1 MNKKQKEVEL
11 AKLTDEEKELKH
23 LKAIYNKAAD
33 DITNKLKISNG
44 KINVLLS
51 RFDELDDTE
60 KSILQSQ
67 IYQRNFQNSLKSQI
81 DGFLKDLES
90 KQYDS
95 IDSYLKDC
103 YETGFIGTMYDLHG
117 QGIPLIMPIDQ
128 KQVAAA
134 IKLDPKISK
143 NLYTKLGEDVA
154 FLKKRIANNVSRGIA
169 TASEY
174 KVIARNIAADSN
186 VGFNRAMRI
195 ARTEGHGVQVQAAV
209 DVQHKA
215 KAAGAD
221 IVKQWDAAL
230 DGRTRDSHRMVDGE
244 IRELDEK
251 FSNNMMYPSD
261 PAGGAAEVINCRC
274 ALLQRAK
281 WALDE
286 DELQTLKDRAAYFGL
301 DKTKDFEDFKKKY
314 LKAAEEVKS
323 MPAGFIPAKT
333 IDEAQQYAEKL
344 GVKYAVYDNLPI
356 ETANELSKAVE
367 CLPAEARPI
376 FVGDS
381 KTLEL
386 YYGGSTYKLPRKHKQ
401 FYGVTLEDA
410 GELYLGFGK
419 GYDFDTHGSM
429 VAISASYKTPAKIT
443 KAKLEEQARYKAKY
457 GVDEFFNTD
466 GKATIHHEMGHVYQ
480 NKYGLPKGFEEDA
493 KRWSQETG
501 IKILEKP
508 SEAFSEAWGAY
519 YSGTNE
525 LPAYIAKYFEGM
537 TAKKVVENSV
547 KSSTIT
553 VSGKDLSKYVGQSI
567 VETDNQSVREWYVAN
582 VKNILNQLDKT
593 KPLEDQARQVYD
605 LRTKYKKQARE
616 AMSDAS
622 ARQDL
627 EKKRPVKTF
636 EELMKDKMER
646 KGMTRKEALEDII
659 KTSSTTNEKV
669 NEEFGLKE

>member
-81 DGFLKDLES
+81 DGFLKGLES

-261 PAGGAAEVINCRC
+261 PSGGAAEVINCRC

-344 GVKYAVYDNLPI
+344 VKMPI
-356 ETANELSKAVE
+356 QML
-367 CLPAEARPI
+367 
-376 FVGDS
+376 
-381 KTLEL
+381 
-386 YYGGSTYKLPRKHKQ
+386 
-401 FYGVTLEDA
+401 
-410 GELYLGFGK
+410 
-419 GYDFDTHGSM
+419 
-429 VAISASYKTPAKIT
+429 
-443 KAKLEEQARYKAKY
+443 
-457 GVDEFFNTD
+457 
-466 GKATIHHEMGHVYQ
+466 
-480 NKYGLPKGFEEDA
+480 
-493 KRWSQETG
+493 
-501 IKILEKP
+501 
-508 SEAFSEAWGAY
+508 
-519 YSGTNE
+519 
-525 LPAYIAKYFEGM
+525 
-537 TAKKVVENSV
+537 
-547 KSSTIT
+547 
-553 VSGKDLSKYVGQSI
+553 KDLPEDMK
-567 VETDNQSVREWYVAN
+567 EKADPNQIIASV
-582 VKNILNQLDKT
+582 IG
-593 KPLEDQARQVYD
+593 
-605 LRTKYKKQARE
+605 
-616 AMSDAS
+616 
-622 ARQDL
+622 
-627 EKKRPVKTF
+627 
-636 EELMKDKMER
+636 MKD
-646 KGMTRKEALEDII
+646 
-659 KTSSTTNEKV
+659 
-669 NEEFGLKE
+669 